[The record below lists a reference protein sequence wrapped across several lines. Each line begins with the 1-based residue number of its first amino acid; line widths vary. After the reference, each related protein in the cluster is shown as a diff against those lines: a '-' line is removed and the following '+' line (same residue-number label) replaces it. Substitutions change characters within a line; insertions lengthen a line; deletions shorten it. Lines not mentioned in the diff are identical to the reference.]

1 MGGHTDSVEDYK
13 HANCRA
19 SCRRTTPTRSIRD
32 QGLNF
37 LLSPPPPLVIFER
50 IVPPPLLHRLF
61 NSPPIWINAES
72 IVIYEFLNFLS
83 TNECVFLNVVHFFFV
98 FVLQNRYWCFNFTIV
113 SCFNIDTSFR
123 FTSLF
128 IPNAY
133 IYYYIFIKRPSNYA
147 GIISPIISKKEKKKQ
162 FLSTSLAAQDI
173 INMFFRKELP
183 SIRVPANSNAN
194 IPGIKQRS
202 IFPPRFPRERRTRW
216 NRGEKNNCSFAPSP
230 LARVSLDINDTQTS
244 LLDVDF
250 RRLRRETRIC
260 LFIVR
265 VTGCRPPPCREQRA
279 KKRIGRRVTAVPTS
293 WLSLFHDY
301 KKEDAPSSS
310 KTGGG
315 SSVDEEKEGR
325 MGRRRWWL
333 GWWWSDR
340 CTISGEQ
347 SRISNPP
354 RCRMLERGW
363 VAGLPVYPS
372 SWFSQRCKSIHIPG
386 RKLCLSRW
394 KKYLRRRRRRG
405 ECLCRGGRGW
415 RKVIWILIKLL
426 RWFRWLLKQ
435 VCFGVDSG
443 YESAERVWMSLY
455 GNTMID
461 FDFRVFPFPFIPLKF

>member
-1 MGGHTDSVEDYK
+1 MCIFKRCPLFFRV
-13 HANCRA
+13 RA
-19 SCRRTTPTRSIRD
+19 AKSILMF
-32 QGLNF
+32 QFHYCLMF
-37 LLSPPPPLVIFER
+37 
-50 IVPPPLLHRLF
+50 
-61 NSPPIWINAES
+61 
-72 IVIYEFLNFLS
+72 
-83 TNECVFLNVVHFFFV
+83 
-98 FVLQNRYWCFNFTIV
+98 QYWY
-113 SCFNIDTSFR
+113 TSFR

-173 INMFFRKELP
+173 INTFFRKELP
-183 SIRVPANSNAN
+183 SIRVHANSNAN

-265 VTGCRPPPCREQRA
+265 VTGCCPPPCREQRA

-301 KKEDAPSSS
+301 KKEDAPSS

-315 SSVDEEKEGR
+315 SSVDEEKEGGEDGSTKMVVR
-325 MGRRRWWL
+325 M
-333 GWWWSDR
+333 
-340 CTISGEQ
+340 
-347 SRISNPP
+347 
-354 RCRMLERGW
+354 MVERS
-363 VAGLPVYPS
+363 LY
-372 SWFSQRCKSIHIPG
+372 
-386 RKLCLSRW
+386 
-394 KKYLRRRRRRG
+394 YLRRTKPD
-405 ECLCRGGRGW
+405 L
-415 RKVIWILIKLL
+415 
-426 RWFRWLLKQ
+426 
-435 VCFGVDSG
+435 
-443 YESAERVWMSLY
+443 
-455 GNTMID
+455 
-461 FDFRVFPFPFIPLKF
+461 